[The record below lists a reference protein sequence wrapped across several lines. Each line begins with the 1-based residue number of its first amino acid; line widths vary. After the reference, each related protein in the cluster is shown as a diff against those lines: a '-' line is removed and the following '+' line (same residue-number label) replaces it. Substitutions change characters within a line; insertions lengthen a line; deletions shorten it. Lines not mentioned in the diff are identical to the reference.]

1 MAFPLTVRDQA
12 VIVVTGGTI
21 PAGST
26 VTFRFFSSGTCTGPF
41 TTATVPVP
49 AGVSS
54 ATVFSPDFTIFA
66 AGTYS
71 FNATFNSGNPAL
83 VASTTSGCEPVVL
96 PPGPPGP
103 PPPPIPIPIDF
114 RIVAEFIL

>member
-12 VIVVTGGTI
+12 VINLVGATI

-26 VTFRFFSSGTCTGPF
+26 VTFRFFTAGNCAGPF
-41 TTATVPVP
+41 TTATVPVT

-54 ATVFSPDFTIFA
+54 ITVFSPDFTISGP
-66 AGTYS
+66 GTYS
-71 FNATFNSGNPAL
+71 FNATFNSGNPAI
-83 VASTTSGCEPVVL
+83 VASSTSGCEPVVL
-96 PPGPPGP
+96 TPAPPGP
-103 PPPPIPIPIDF
+103 PPPPLPIPIDF